1 MRHDADSCST
11 ERTARRL
18 LQQLPNVGPAVAGDL
33 LRLGITAP
41 AALAGQD
48 PEALY
53 ERLCALDGV
62 RHDPCLLDV
71 FTAIVAHANGEP
83 AQPWWVFSRQ
93 RKARDQGCARAR
105 PVATGSGL
113 SVEES

>member
-1 MRHDADSCST
+1 MRRETGASD
-11 ERTARRL
+11 TARDGRRL

-33 LRLGITAP
+33 LRLGVTAP

-71 FTAIVAHANGEP
+71 FTAIVARANGELRP
-83 AQPWWVFSRQ
+83 
-93 RKARDQGCARAR
+93 RDQDQARRDDRDAGR
-105 PVATGSGL
+105 DDLHDRGVVA
-113 SVEES
+113 

>member
-1 MRHDADSCST
+1 LQH
-11 ERTARRL
+11 L
-18 LQQLPNVGPAVAGDL
+18 LNVGPAVAGDL

-53 ERLCALDGV
+53 EPLCALDGV
-62 RHDPCLLDV
+62 RHAPCLLDV
-71 FTAIVAHANGEP
+71 FTSIVAPAKGEP
-83 AQPWWVFSRQ
+83 AQLWWVFSRQ

-105 PVATGSGL
+105 PVATGSGR
-113 SVEES
+113 SVQGS

>member
-1 MRHDADSCST
+1 MAP
-11 ERTARRL
+11 L
-18 LQQLPNVGPAVAGDL
+18 
-33 LRLGITAP
+33 TAP

-71 FTAIVAHANGEP
+71 FTAIVQTVQVRGTRSSPCILNLG
-83 AQPWWVFSRQ
+83 
-93 RKARDQGCARAR
+93 
-105 PVATGSGL
+105 
-113 SVEES
+113 

>member
-1 MRHDADSCST
+1 
-11 ERTARRL
+11 
-18 LQQLPNVGPAVAGDL
+18 LQQLPNVGPAVAGNL

-41 AALAGQD
+41 AALAGQG

-71 FTAIVAHANGEP
+71 FTAIVAQANGEP

-93 RKARDQGCARAR
+93 GKARDQGGARAR
-105 PVATGSGL
+105 PVATGSGR
-113 SVEES
+113 SVEGS